1 MEYKH
6 RGVDIIIP
14 IYNAFDDLQICIKSL
29 KQYTDLEYHRLILI
43 NDKSSDERIA
53 SYLDDI
59 AGHNVIVIHNKV
71 NMGFSANINL
81 GLAQS
86 DEHDV
91 ILLNSD
97 TIVTRNWVEKLLK
110 CAYTDETIATVTPLS
125 NNATIYSVPEYF
137 EENVIPEG
145 FTLETYAELIETCSL
160 KKYPSTPMAHGFC
173 MFIKREVVRKIGMF
187 DAETFG
193 KGYGEENDFCYRAEQ
208 MGYRHVMCDDTYI
221 YHNGTSSFPS
231 EEKQRY
237 VREHEQIIKERYPVQ
252 HQKSVIYCANHPNE
266 DVRMNIKINTIL
278 HNGRKNILYLLHS
291 DFRSDS
297 EDNVGGTQ
305 FHVKDLCHGICG
317 EMNVFVA
324 ARNYNYLNLTAYI
337 GAEEL
342 LFQYYIGNTTAFPI
356 YRNVEFAKLYGQI
369 LDSFFIDIVHIHHT
383 ANLSLELYYQA
394 IKRKIPVFTTL
405 HDYYTI
411 CPTIKLLNRDGM
423 FCKNIATNIMCQAC
437 LEMRCGIV
445 PTVDFISEWRRQ
457 QKQVLQLSEQVFTP
471 SESAKRL
478 ISLYYPEVQDKI
490 HVISHGSKPLKR
502 IKNAEIELKKE
513 NKDFHVAFIGG
524 ISEEKGSYCASQLIK
539 YGASNIRW
547 YIFGL
552 LGAPELEGISKSNFV
567 KTGGY
572 ERDEL
577 PDLLEKYQIDL
588 VCILSVCPETY
599 CYTLSEAILSGIPVI
614 VTDVGALGERV
625 RELQCGWIVPPDA
638 TYEDVLGIICE
649 IKDKG
654 EVYKEKKMSAVRAQ
668 IKDTEEMCNE
678 YRRIYNQTMSNSK
691 HNFEKNVDYA
701 WVLQGRGKALND
713 SRLQGID
720 GQLYEQL
727 AMMDQ
732 QLREVKGS
740 MTYKVAKTVSCIR
753 LPFKQQLKS
762 LLILGNSYLKKKK
775 KI

>member
-237 VREHEQIIKERYPVQ
+237 IKEHEQIIKERYPVQ
-252 HQKSVIYCANHPNE
+252 HQKSVVYCMNRPNE
-266 DVRMNIKINTIL
+266 DVRMNIKIQTVLSNDK
-278 HNGRKNILYLLHS
+278 KNILYLLHS
-291 DFRSDS
+291 DFRTDA

-305 FHVKDLCHGICG
+305 LHVKDLCDGLRKYFNI
-317 EMNVFVA
+317 FVA
-324 ARNYNYLNLTAYI
+324 ARNHDYLNLTAYI
-337 GAEEL
+337 GEEEL
-342 LFQYYIGNTTAFPI
+342 FFQYYIGNASPFPV
-356 YRNVEFAKLYGQI
+356 YRNLEFEKVYSKL
-369 LDSFFIDIVHIHHT
+369 LDSFRIDAVHIHHT
-383 ANLSLELYYQA
+383 ADLTLELYYQA
-394 IKRKIPVFTTL
+394 NLRRLPIFTTL
-405 HDYYTI
+405 HDYYSI
-411 CPTIKLLNRDGM
+411 CPTIKLVNQAGE
-423 FCKNIATNIMCQAC
+423 FCKEIETTLMCRDC
-437 LEMRCGIV
+437 LDKRCGIV
-445 PTVDFISEWRRQ
+445 PSLNFISVWRME
-457 QKQVLQLSEQVFTP
+457 QKQALQLTTKIFVP
-471 SESAKRL
+471 SENAKKIFL
-478 ISLYYPEVQDKI
+478 DYYPEIEDKI
-490 HVISHGSKPLKR
+490 CTIPHGSRLLATTDTMKIDSGNR
-502 IKNAEIELKKE
+502 KNHS
-513 NKDFHVAFIGG
+513 FHIAFIGG
-524 ISEEKGSYCASQLIK
+524 ISEEKGSHCAAEMIK
-539 YGASNIRW
+539 HGSGDIQW
-547 YIFGL
+547 YLFGM
-552 LGAPELEGISKSNFV
+552 LGTPELAALERKNFT
-567 KTGGY
+567 KIGQY
-572 ERDEL
+572 HREEL
-577 PDLLEKYQIDL
+577 PDLFQKYQIDL
-588 VCILSVCPETY
+588 VCILPIWAETF
-599 CYTLSEAILSGIPVI
+599 CYTLSEAVMCGIPVI
-614 VTDVGALGERV
+614 VTDIGALGERV
-625 RELQCGWIVPPDA
+625 REMRCGWVVSQEA
-638 TYEDVLGIICE
+638 TYKDVLEVISE

-654 EVYKEKKMSAVRAQ
+654 SLYNEKKKRAEQ
-668 IKDTEEMCNE
+668 AEIKDLAKMCNE
-678 YRRIYNQTMSNSK
+678 YRQIYDEVFLNATYK
-691 HNFEKNVDYA
+691 CGRDVEYA
-701 WVLQGRGKALND
+701 WILQGRGKALGHPG
-713 SRLQGID
+713 LQGMD
-720 GQLYEQL
+720 SQVYEQL
-727 AMMDQ
+727 AMVEH
-732 QLREVKGS
+732 QLRDITDSISYKVMKTLSGLKIPFRKQIKGILVKGNAL
-740 MTYKVAKTVSCIR
+740 MRKR
-753 LPFKQQLKS
+753 R
-762 LLILGNSYLKKKK
+762 
-775 KI
+775 